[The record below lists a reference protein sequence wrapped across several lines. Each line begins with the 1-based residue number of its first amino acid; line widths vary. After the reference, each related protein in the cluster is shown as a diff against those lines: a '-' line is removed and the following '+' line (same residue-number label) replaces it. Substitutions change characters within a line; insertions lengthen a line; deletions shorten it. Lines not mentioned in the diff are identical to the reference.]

1 MQPCK
6 HIWKGNA
13 KTHDAKWHSRGIQQK
28 TSFGDEWKKRKTHI
42 LQTSCGQDMHEET
55 PHANPSAPTAKWFV
69 QGNQQE
75 TIRRTQMQMPR
86 NENILEKMNRNNVDP
101 VQNHR
106 ANASSNKH
114 HVGDKDWKHTHT
126 HTHIGKSS
134 KHGINSDKW
143 TYQTTSEQSFGRQV
157 TTESIRRHG
166 NSHHL
171 GDDWQHMRANPTE
184 MIQPRHSAK
193 QACGMWETN
202 EKNDKTWK

>member
-42 LQTSCGQDMHEET
+42 LQTSCGQDIHEET

-86 NENILEKMNRNNVDP
+86 NENLLEKMNRNNVDP

-126 HTHIGKSS
+126 HRKI
-134 KHGINSDKW
+134 I
-143 TYQTTSEQSFGRQV
+143 QTWHKQWQV
-157 TTESIRRHG
+157 DLPNHQRTIV
-166 NSHHL
+166 
-171 GDDWQHMRANPTE
+171 
-184 MIQPRHSAK
+184 
-193 QACGMWETN
+193 WETSN
-202 EKNDKTWK
+202 NRLN